1 MMPMHDPDRFRR
13 LERELEDSAEL
24 ARRVKD
30 ARDGTGPSDPERV
43 ESTAVVTE
51 LPVEWAAER
60 CPVCGRQR
68 EQTSA

>member
-24 ARRVKD
+24 ARRVRD
-30 ARDGTGPSDPERV
+30 ARDGLGPSDPEWV
-43 ESTAVVTE
+43 EPTAAVTQ

-60 CPVCGRQR
+60 CPVCGLQR